1 MDLPMD
7 AAAED
12 HTLSTLEAIGERL
25 RATLA
30 AKNEARDTA
39 LSYSR
44 TLVRS
49 CAQTIRAIHR
59 GEMENAKELLAQA
72 EETAAA
78 LRVAVAA
85 DPDLYCAGYTQDGL
99 KEFVEANVLM
109 ALVTGAE
116 LPTPEALQVEAA
128 TYLKG
133 LAEAATELRRTV
145 LDIIREDHSEQAE
158 RLLVAM
164 DEIYSL
170 LITIDYPDAITGGLR
185 RSTDVVR
192 GVRERTRGD
201 LTMSLRQ
208 QRLQQA
214 LRRAEIRRGV

>member
-1 MDLPMD
+1 MN
-7 AAAED
+7 AVSEKQ
-12 HTLSTLEAIGERL
+12 TLGALDSIGDQL

-30 AKNEARDTA
+30 AKNEARDIA
-39 LSYSR
+39 LRHSR
-44 TLVRS
+44 SLVRH
-49 CAQTIRAIHR
+49 CANSIRAIHR
-59 GEMENAKELLAQA
+59 GEMQTAQALLKKA
-72 EETAAA
+72 EETAVE
-78 LRVAVAA
+78 LHTAVA
-85 DPDLYCAGYTQDGL
+85 DNPDLYYAGYTQDGL
-99 KEFVEANVLM
+99 KELVEANVLM
-109 ALVTGAE
+109 ALVTGAQ
-116 LPTPEALQVEAA
+116 LPSPDLLQVEAA

-158 RLLVAM
+158 HLLEAM

-170 LITIDYPDAITGGLR
+170 LVTIDFPDAITGGLR

-214 LRRAEIRRGV
+214 LRRAETDGGA

>member
-1 MDLPMD
+1 MV
-7 AAAED
+7 
-12 HTLSTLEAIGERL
+12 SLESIGDRL
-25 RATLA
+25 RTTLT

-39 LSYSR
+39 LRHSR
-44 TLVRS
+44 TLVRY
-49 CAQTIRAIHR
+49 CANTIRAVHR
-59 GEMENAKELLAQA
+59 GEMQMAQALLKKA
-72 EETAAA
+72 EETTAELRAA
-78 LRVAVAA
+78 VVD
-85 DPDLYCAGYTQDGL
+85 DPDLYYAGYTQDGM
-99 KEFVEANVLM
+99 KEWVEANVLL
-109 ALVTGAE
+109 ALVTGAQ
-116 LPTPEALQVEAA
+116 LPTPDALQVEAA

-145 LDIIREDHSEQAE
+145 LDIIREDHSERAE
-158 RLLVAM
+158 GLLEAM

-170 LITIDYPDAITGGLR
+170 LVTIDFPDAITGGLR

-214 LRRAEIRRGV
+214 LRRAETVGSE

>member
-1 MDLPMD
+1 MGVNT
-7 AAAED
+7 AAEK
-12 HTLSTLEAIGERL
+12 HTLAALQSIGDRL

-39 LSYSR
+39 LRHSR
-44 TLVRS
+44 TLVRY
-49 CAQTIRAIHR
+49 CANTIRAIHR
-59 GEMENAKELLAQA
+59 GEMEQAQELLVQA

-78 LRVAVAA
+78 LRAAVAD
-85 DPDLYCAGYTQDGL
+85 DPDLCFAGYTQDGL
-99 KEFVEANVLM
+99 KEFVEANALL
-109 ALVTGAE
+109 ALVTGAQ
-116 LPTPEALQVEAA
+116 LPTPEALQVEAS
-128 TYLKG
+128 TYLRG
-133 LAEAATELRRTV
+133 LAEAATELRRTI

-158 RLLVAM
+158 RLLEAM

-170 LITIDYPDAITGGLR
+170 LVTIDFPDAITGGLR

-214 LRRAEIRRGV
+214 LRRAETEGSE

>member
-1 MDLPMD
+1 MGVNT
-7 AAAED
+7 AAEK
-12 HTLSTLEAIGERL
+12 HTLAALQSIGDRL

-39 LSYSR
+39 LRHSR
-44 TLVRS
+44 TLVRY
-49 CAQTIRAIHR
+49 CANTIRAIHR
-59 GEMENAKELLAQA
+59 GEMEQAQGLLTQA
-72 EETAAA
+72 EETTSA
-78 LRVAVAA
+78 LRAAVAD
-85 DPDLYCAGYTQDGL
+85 DPDLCFAGYTQDGL
-99 KEFVEANVLM
+99 KEFVEANVLL
-109 ALVTGAE
+109 ALVTGAQ
-116 LPTPEALQVEAA
+116 LPTPEVLQVEAS
-128 TYLKG
+128 TYLRG
-133 LAEAATELRRTV
+133 LAEAATELRRTI

-158 RLLVAM
+158 RLLEAM

-170 LITIDYPDAITGGLR
+170 LVTIDFPDAITGGLR

-214 LRRAEIRRGV
+214 LRRAETVGSE

>member
-1 MDLPMD
+1 MNT
-7 AAAED
+7 AAEK
-12 HTLSTLEAIGERL
+12 HTLAALQSIGDRI

-39 LSYSR
+39 LRHSR
-44 TLVRS
+44 TLVRY
-49 CAQTIRAIHR
+49 CANTIRAIHR
-59 GEMENAKELLAQA
+59 GEMEQAQGLLAQA

-78 LRVAVAA
+78 LRAVVAD
-85 DPDLYCAGYTQDGL
+85 DPDLCFAGYTQDGL
-99 KEFVEANVLM
+99 KEFVEANVLL
-109 ALVTGAE
+109 ALVTGAP
-116 LPTPEALQVEAA
+116 LPTPEALQVEAS
-128 TYLKG
+128 TYLRG
-133 LAEAATELRRTV
+133 LAEAATELRRTI

-158 RLLVAM
+158 RLLEAM

-170 LITIDYPDAITGGLR
+170 LVTIDFPDAITGGLR

-214 LRRAEIRRGV
+214 LRRAETVGSE